1 MWRTAT
7 IFISSTFKD
16 MHLERDIVQMEV
28 LPRLREKFSK
38 YKIAVR
44 TVDLRW
50 GIQSKTTEEDAEARI
65 LSVCMNEIERS
76 RPFFVGLLGYRYGW
90 IPSYDII
97 NRKLNEQSISVTEM
111 EFLNSTSTP
120 FKNNCIYGIRSERKG
135 YPDEYYETDPQKID
149 KISALRTKV
158 ASDENAFSTF
168 EYDLQY
174 DGDLEEK
181 LFTSLSDSIS
191 KVFNIDNL
199 PSCPEDFF
207 DCHIL
212 DNLVGEYLYM
222 QARELS
228 EQENRFTERLLLQ
241 HSYIIYN
248 DPDNR
253 RSLLFT
259 NLSGQLAL
267 NGKHLIY
274 YNNSLNNSS
283 NKEMELLN
291 YIAYKL
297 SGFIDADFTE
307 IKKDIG
313 VSKVLGVST
322 VVRNDNIW
330 LLKKIERLI
339 LECQKRG
346 IAPILVV
353 DGFEKIISNRQLWL
367 EILAKFRS
375 FIIYSPE
382 KLEIPGV
389 EYYSIPPA
397 DKECI
402 RNYIEGYYS
411 KYHKEL
417 HHKVVEVLVNR
428 TEYLKTNKKEWLDVA
443 LYWILNL
450 GREDFMMISDMP
462 QPNEE
467 DKIESYFVELVNGF
481 SDDVC
486 EMMKGLVKKSEE
498 VFGYSILE
506 ALNYIATSRFG
517 LRDSDLELLLNPDWD
532 YINFSKFRMWFSP
545 FLKESYGDKR
555 WNFTDNKFKEI
566 IRAQAGD
573 EQSIYRHMA
582 LSKILLTLDVKDPVR
597 RTDLFLH
604 LLASGQ
610 YGKCGEII
618 NAEDVYYIHEIR
630 AILHQLDN
638 RQFLSLMEGIMR
650 ECEIDVSLV
659 VAAHIYLYLMASRIN
674 EDMDLRRKFISLVVN
689 KVDLDNGN
697 INEYTFESFSV
708 TLGDMV
714 LRLKQTDSGSDLL
727 KWCCEK
733 HCKCV
738 TLWAQK
744 YPSQKSTNARNVVL
758 YTTSSYYM
766 GIGDFDNANKYF
778 SLM

>member
-16 MHLERDIVQMEV
+16 MHHERDIVQMAV

-50 GIQSKTTEEDAEARI
+50 GIQNKTTEEDAEARI
-65 LSVCMNEIERS
+65 LSICMKEIERS

-97 NRKLNEQSISVTEM
+97 NRKLNEQCISVTEM
-111 EFLNSTSTP
+111 EFINSYSTT
-120 FKNNCIYGIRSERKG
+120 FKSNCIYGIRSERKG

-149 KISALRTKV
+149 KITALRTKV
-158 ASDENAFSTF
+158 ASDENAFLTF
-168 EYDLQY
+168 EYDLKSN
-174 DGDLEEK
+174 GDLEEK
-181 LFTSLSDSIS
+181 LFASLSDSIS
-191 KVFNIDNL
+191 KVFDIDNL
-199 PSCPEDFF
+199 QGCPEDCF
-207 DCHIL
+207 DCRAL
-212 DNLVGEYLYM
+212 DNLVEENLYT
-222 QARELS
+222 QAGELS
-228 EQENRFTERLLLQ
+228 EQENRFVQRLLLQ
-241 HSYIIYN
+241 HSYIICN

-259 NLSGQLAL
+259 NLSGYLAR
-267 NGKHLIY
+267 NGEYLIY

-297 SGFIDADFTE
+297 SEFIDADFTE

-313 VSKVLGVST
+313 VSKILGAST
-322 VVRNDNIW
+322 VVRNDNMR
-330 LLKKIERLI
+330 LLGEIEELL
-339 LECQKRG
+339 LECKKRR

-353 DGFEKIISNRQLWL
+353 DGFDKIISNRQLWL
-367 EILAKFRS
+367 EMLAKFRS

-382 KLEIPGV
+382 KFEIEGV

-397 DKECI
+397 DKEYVK
-402 RNYIEGYYS
+402 NYIEDYYGRC
-411 KYHKEL
+411 HKEL
-417 HHKVVEVLVNR
+417 HHKVVEALINR
-428 TEYLKTNKKEWLDVA
+428 TEYLKTDKKEWLDVA

-486 EMMKGLVKKSEE
+486 DMMKGLVKKSEK
-498 VFGYSILE
+498 VFGNSILE

-517 LRDSDLELLLNPDWD
+517 LRDSDLELLLHPDWD
-532 YINFSKFRMWFSP
+532 YVNFSKFRMWFSP

-555 WNFTDNKFKEI
+555 WNFTDNRFKEI

-573 EQSIYRHMA
+573 ERSIYLHMA
-582 LSKILLTLDVKDPVR
+582 LSKILLPLDFKDPVR
-597 RTDLFLH
+597 ITDLFMH

-610 YGKCGEII
+610 YGKCGDII
-618 NAEDVYYIHEIR
+618 NAEDVHYIYEIR

-638 RQFLSLMEGIMR
+638 RQFLSFIEGIMG
-650 ECEIDVSLV
+650 ECEINVSIV
-659 VAAHIYLYLMASRIN
+659 VTAHIYLYLMAGRIN
-674 EDMDLRRKFISLVVN
+674 KEMDLRYKYISMV
-689 KVDLDNGN
+689 LDKIDMDSGN
-697 INEYTFESFSV
+697 MNEYTFESYSV
-708 TLGDMV
+708 MLGDMV
-714 LRLKQTDSGSDLL
+714 LRLKQTNSCLDLL
-727 KWCCEK
+727 KRCCEK

-738 TLWAQK
+738 ILWTQK
-744 YPSQKSTNARNVVL
+744 YPSQKSTNARNVAI
-758 YTTSSYYM
+758 YTTASYYM
-766 GIGDFDNANKYF
+766 GIGDFENANRYF